1 MKVLLLWS
9 LAVLWCIVFL
19 LNVCLLRNEG
29 DVVLLFR
36 CSSQDVS
43 GNPAFLAFTPFG
55 FVVLQG
61 NKRVH
66 FLKWWV
72 TNTCLF
78 SLLNF
83 YWRLRGWVN
92 TDMHTRMHHEAEND
106 ESCSPSDGLW
116 VYKSQLVLLYCIIRS
131 QPKGPDHL
139 PLSEP
144 LEQTGVQL
152 SFTSSPSRGH
162 V

>member
-1 MKVLLLWS
+1 MKVWLLRS
-9 LAVLWCIVFL
+9 FYIVLYWVFL
-19 LNVCLLRNEG
+19 LSVCLLRNEG
-29 DVVLLFR
+29 DVVLLCR

-92 TDMHTRMHHEAEND
+92 TDIHTRMHREAENN
-106 ESCSPSDGLW
+106 ESFSPSDGLW
-116 VYKSQLVLLYCIIRS
+116 VYKSQLVLLYCIIHS

-152 SFTSSPSRGH
+152 SFTCSPTRGH

>member
-1 MKVLLLWS
+1 MKVWLLS
-9 LAVLWCIVFL
+9 SFYIVLYWVFL
-19 LNVCLLRNEG
+19 LRVCLLRNEG
-29 DVVLLFR
+29 DVVLLCR

-92 TDMHTRMHHEAEND
+92 TDMHTRMHREAENN
-106 ESCSPSDGLW
+106 ESFSPSDGLW
-116 VYKSQLVLLYCIIRS
+116 VYSWFIILYYKFPAIRARPSASFWTVRADRCPIILH
-131 QPKGPDHL
+131 K
-139 PLSEP
+139 LS
-144 LEQTGVQL
+144 
-152 SFTSSPSRGH
+152 SRGH